1 MKKSGIQIKK
11 SLLGGI
17 GTIGNTLKNKGNFLK
32 QKFTNIIKKKENQ
45 NNNQNGHQ
53 KQKSYNIQI
62 SEEDNVYDVN
72 DEEDEYEEYEDIK
85 DTNLTSNENIEENE
99 DISTDKNLKIYTK
112 ENKQEIPLSDKIKD
126 YSDDIICHY
135 LFLKGT
141 LISKDIIPV
150 IKCIK
155 IKSIKKKSIL
165 NRFGFG
171 RKQNK
176 INNQETKVN
185 YLLFFDENFLYFLKD
200 KEINQFEPSI
210 RMIGN
215 KYNICQ
221 LIDKTVEKVDNDNIK
236 INLEFLIDEKK
247 ILKQMLFKKE
257 TGNEFIYI
265 LNQKLDS
272 FNLKLN
278 EN

>member
-1 MKKSGIQIKK
+1 MKQSGIQIKK

-32 QKFTNIIKKKENQ
+32 QKFTNIIKKNEKQ

-176 INNQETKVN
+176 INNQVTKVN

-236 INLEFLIDEKK
+236 INLVFLIDEKK
-247 ILKQMLFKKE
+247 I
-257 TGNEFIYI
+257 
-265 LNQKLDS
+265 
-272 FNLKLN
+272 
-278 EN
+278 